1 MIRAGSVT
9 AFYLF
14 DIADEIDLAAVPRAL
29 RAEPARA
36 RLEPKP
42 YTPAYLQYQTPPL
55 VIDAE
60 ALGIGELAESP
71 VRVKVYDYGVVSL
84 ATSSPISGGW
94 EELVAAGQR
103 LGGLEPRAAEM
114 CQTIATR
121 LQSTLVRGRAPD
133 LSEDYMVFAI
143 TELTEPIAA
152 DELIE
157 RQGEAIASLLRA
169 ERGPLSRQEREE
181 VLRHRLS
188 YLADDLVVPTWS
200 SAFVYDTDTGVQ
212 AALEIFELANS
223 QLLEFRYY
231 DGLLDSELARIYDS
245 LGRPRWLDWLGG
257 RRVVRETMELHAL
270 FIDVNE
276 LTDKTENAIKL
287 VGDVYAAR
295 LYSLTAARLG
305 LDRWKANV
313 EEKLD
318 TLDDIYR
325 FSVEQTHMS
334 RANFLELTIVLILIL
349 ELILVFMGIM
359 K

>member
-1 MIRAGSVT
+1 MIRAGAVS

-14 DIADEIDLAAVPRAL
+14 DIADEIDLAGVPRAL
-29 RAEPARA
+29 QTEPARA

-60 ALGIGELAESP
+60 ALDLPDVAGCR

-84 ATSSPISGGW
+84 ALSCPFAGTW
-94 EELVAAGQR
+94 DELAAAGQR
-103 LGGLEPRAAEM
+103 LSGLDAQAADI
-114 CQTIATR
+114 CRTIAAR
-121 LQSTLVRGRAPD
+121 LQATLVRGRPPD
-133 LSEDYMVFAI
+133 LSEDYLVYAV
-143 TELTEPIAA
+143 TELDERVTADVLLEKHGETVAA
-152 DELIE
+152 
-157 RQGEAIASLLRA
+157 LLRG
-169 ERGPLSRQEREE
+169 ERETLSRQEYDE

-200 SAFVYDTDTGVQ
+200 SAFVYDTDAGVQ
-212 AALEIFELANS
+212 AALEIFEFANS
-223 QLLEFRYY
+223 QLLQFRYY
-231 DGLLDSELARIYDS
+231 DDLLDSELGRIYDS
-245 LGRPRWLDWLGG
+245 LERPRWYDRLVG
-257 RRVVRETMELHAL
+257 RRLVRETLELHAL

-276 LTDKTENAIKL
+276 LTDKTENAIKM

-295 LYSLTAARLG
+295 LYALVSARLG
-305 LDRWKANV
+305 LDQWKKNV

-334 RANFLELTIVLILIL
+334 RANLLELTIVLILVL